1 MKPLILALIV
11 IAVLAVI
18 AISIK
23 NRSKKT
29 GEIPRAKQ
37 PVTKNEQ
44 AMFFRLTSALPEH
57 VVLAQVSFSSLLTA
71 KTVGARNTFDR
82 KTADFVICTKS
93 FDVIAVIELDDSS
106 HKGREIEDG
115 KRDLLLTN
123 AGYKVLRYKQI
134 PDLEKVKADFIV
146 KPQTEN

>member
-1 MKPLILALIV
+1 MKLLIVALIV
-11 IAVLAVI
+11 LAVLAVI

-23 NRSKKT
+23 NKTKKT
-29 GEIPRAKQ
+29 GELPRAKQ

-57 VVLAQVSFSSLLTA
+57 IVLAQVSFSSLITA
-71 KTVGARNTFDR
+71 RTFAARNTFDR
-82 KTADFVICTKS
+82 KTADFVICTKA
-93 FDVIAVIELDDSS
+93 FEVIAVVELDDSS

-115 KRDLLLTN
+115 KRDSLLTN

-134 PDLEKVKADFIV
+134 PDIEKVKADFTV
-146 KPQTEN
+146 KPQQEN